1 MWWLLSHS
9 SRLFALASHRT
20 CQAGGCDSRF
30 SHVNKASSHT
40 HVVMPDVQRL
50 SSHPSV
56 VKTLGDLFTPPPS
69 LTHFERV
76 FNFHCLIRQQTR
88 AAASLT
94 GARRVRVE
102 AVMEGVREGYNY
114 LYWLEDKCDIYICFF
129 TSGTHFTLLMGGRN
143 GVCGKVLC
151 RRCTDIF
158 PVEGCGGRWGR
169 GSYYMSQTNMGL
181 YICIAIVRLLK
192 NHKNMCLYLRETEL

>member
-1 MWWLLSHS
+1 
-9 SRLFALASHRT
+9 
-20 CQAGGCDSRF
+20 
-30 SHVNKASSHT
+30 
-40 HVVMPDVQRL
+40 MPDVQRL

-69 LTHFERV
+69 LTHFESLQLSLLDSSSNASCRV
-76 FNFHCLIRQQTR
+76 IDGSQEG
-88 AAASLT
+88 ASRSDDGGSAGGLQLSLLT
-94 GARRVRVE
+94 GRQVR
-102 AVMEGVREGYNY
+102 YIY
-114 LYWLEDKCDIYICFF
+114 LVFF

-169 GSYYMSQTNMGL
+169 GSYYMSQTNMRL

-192 NHKNMCLYLRETEL
+192 NHKNTCLYLRETEL